1 MAAAAQPEVQSVD
14 PTLVYNLPLSEYY
27 LVLDV
32 RSREDWLR
40 GTQRFVPTPP
50 CSCKVTGYGAVCV
63 AQLLDLCGRS
73 HCHIMEP
80 ATATLKSRDRRG
92 RCRETCWP
100 DGCGS

>member
-40 GTQRFVPTPP
+40 GTQRFCPNPSVF
-50 CSCKVTGYGAVCV
+50 VQGDGVWRRVCCTIV
-63 AQLLDLCGRS
+63 GFV
-73 HCHIMEP
+73 
-80 ATATLKSRDRRG
+80 
-92 RCRETCWP
+92 W
-100 DGCGS
+100 